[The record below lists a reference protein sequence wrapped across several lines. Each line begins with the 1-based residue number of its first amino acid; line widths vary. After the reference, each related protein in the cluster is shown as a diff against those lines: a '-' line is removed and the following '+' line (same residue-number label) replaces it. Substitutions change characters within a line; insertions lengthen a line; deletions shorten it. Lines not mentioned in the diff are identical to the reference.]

1 VFEVGKIRMSFRLG
15 FGRNKTGG
23 TAGVKV
29 TYCCEKNKEND
40 QNYVQERFVSRKSWF
55 KQGEESCS

>member
-1 VFEVGKIRMSFRLG
+1 MSFRLG

-29 TYCCEKNKEND
+29 TNCCEKNKEND